1 MHCQR
6 AGTIPSFIGLP
17 QRSSLLGIFPLST
30 EIFYAQIAREPACWR
45 TGVSAAE
52 SELTVEIVDPYKPA
66 FLDNLR
72 TVESP
77 GV

>member
-1 MHCQR
+1 MADKTYIYEAFR
-6 AGTIPSFIGLP
+6 Y
-17 QRSSLLGIFPLST
+17 PLST
-30 EIFYAQIAREPACWR
+30 EIFYAQIAREPTCWK
-45 TGVSAAE
+45 TGVGAAD
-52 SELTVEIVDPYKPA
+52 SELTVEIADPNRPA